1 MGKENVIV
9 GATLGPGIITVSA
22 YGASKAAQIALAR
35 SWQAENAKI
44 SATLRAHDQ
53 LIQTLRLRIAKL
65 KKQVFG
71 QSSEKIER
79 EIEQL
84 ELALED
90 LLIASAESE
99 TAAPDGDLDGAAF
112 EDVAELHLTGNLGQ
126 DRHGVRVPLGHG
138 LAGDDLLDL
147 ALRLRIGRL
156 RVLLKVFAHQH
167 GVGRAPRRSLCL
179 G

>member
-1 MGKENVIV
+1 
-9 GATLGPGIITVSA
+9 AWRRR
-22 YGASKAAQIALAR
+22 GASDLGAAGDAVGRHRLAPPGLGGTTGPRWLIYPAETPCFYRGSACLVVAGRMSIVPQILPDDPALLKALIAAL
-35 SWQAENAKI
+35 QAENAKI

-90 LLIASAESE
+90 LLISSAE
-99 TAAPDGDLDGAAF
+99 
-112 EDVAELHLTGNLGQ
+112 
-126 DRHGVRVPLGHG
+126 
-138 LAGDDLLDL
+138 
-147 ALRLRIGRL
+147 
-156 RVLLKVFAHQH
+156 
-167 GVGRAPRRSLCL
+167 
-179 G
+179 